1 MPDPAIATAAA
12 AAGAAIGT
20 GVVGLGWTGRR
31 AAAEV
36 WLERRRRPDERV
48 AGVPLVSPAWDAAGR
63 RLLQGLGP
71 DLERAGWS
79 EGPQRLLVGIGAS
92 SLAGL
97 MLGVAASISLGA
109 AGAALLVPAGLCLPP
124 LLWWRSLLAAGRRR
138 RDRLAGELAPMLELL
153 CLELDAG
160 SSLAAALES
169 VATRLDGELPAD
181 LRPLLVGAR
190 VGGTATLQERL
201 DAYAELHRLP
211 SLKSLAALCALSR
224 DYGSGAAHGARA
236 LAADLRRAQRRDLIV
251 RSRRALNRVLIPSAV
266 GILLPFMAVLMFPA
280 VLTLFKNLP

>member
-1 MPDPAIATAAA
+1 MPDVAIAAAAA

-20 GVVGLGWTGRR
+20 GVAGLGWTGRR

-36 WLERRRRPDERV
+36 WLERRSAAREPRAALLTVSAWQSASTRV
-48 AGVPLVSPAWDAAGR
+48 MHGI
-63 RLLQGLGP
+63 GP
-71 DLERAGWS
+71 DLARAGWS
-79 EGPQRLLVGIGAS
+79 ETPERLAVGIGATC
-92 SLAGL
+92 LAGML
-97 MLGVAASISLGA
+97 LGVAAGMALSA
-109 AGAALLVPAGLCLPP
+109 AAAVLLVPAGVVLPP
-124 LLWWRSLLAAGRRR
+124 LLWWRSLLSAGRKRR
-138 RDRLAGELAPMLELL
+138 ELLAAELAPMLELL

-169 VATRLDGELPAD
+169 VATRLEGELAAD

-211 SLKSLAALCALSR
+211 SIKSLAALCALSR

-236 LAADLRRAQRRDLIV
+236 LAMDLRRAQRRDLIV

-266 GILLPFMAVLMFPA
+266 GILLPFMAVLLFPA
-280 VLTLFKNLP
+280 VVSLFHNLT